1 MANWSSPGQVGVPS
15 GLEGRPAL
23 ALCRPL
29 SPPAPAGCTPALR
42 CDAYS
47 KGERR
52 VAARS
57 SDAYCK
63 GIECRGETKLAVP
76 QVPERMHMQAPL
88 PGWPGRRAGKKGGAG
103 GARGAREPMCD
114 GCKKDAVPARG
125 AGQARRQGVGG
136 TGMGAACLGLG
147 RQGTPYRVPR
157 VEGQVYSQQNKQAG
171 RAKKT
176 SKLAA
181 PTWYSVWWGCS
192 VPSRTSSV
200 VRLAWNPDSTRGPD
214 LAARAAAAQQGAAGS
229 RVN

>member
-1 MANWSSPGQVGVPS
+1 MPS
-15 GLEGRPAL
+15 A

-171 RAKKT
+171 RAKGMD
-176 SKLAA
+176 AA
-181 PTWYSVWWGCS
+181 QVWHWQRQAGAGTLL
-192 VPSRTSSV
+192 PQG
-200 VRLAWNPDSTRGPD
+200 RGRGRQGAGGGGVGPKC
-214 LAARAAAAQQGAAGS
+214 RAAAEETWAGCWMGEGRGPPCS
-229 RVN
+229 T